1 MFFVVVGGVFPSPGS
16 EAAASFSS
24 STVSSD
30 TVTRAPV
37 PGIRLGS
44 GSWRGTR
51 LRVGSHDAPIGAEPG
66 SFCWF
71 LDGLMQRGKTRG
83 RVHLATASW
92 ASRAS
97 VAAIRTAS
105 TSPVSV
111 EDFPLWNELNLPSR
125 RRLSQLICL
134 LLCFFEKIRLRRL
147 SNPVARRHQS
157 WSVGASVTS

>member
-1 MFFVVVGGVFPSPGS
+1 MPLTLAGMCVFRCGRRSLS
-16 EAAASFSS
+16 VSRKRSRSAAASFSS

-51 LRVGSHDAPIGAEPG
+51 
-66 SFCWF
+66 
-71 LDGLMQRGKTRG
+71 

-111 EDFPLWNELNLPSR
+111 EDFPLWSELNLPSR